1 MLATASLHA
10 AGWCNRV
17 KNWFTAQPTREQL
30 QCPEFIQYT
39 AQPTAASLVEDHHRY
54 DPFIFQDLPFDVQR
68 HVLLLIANNED
79 IEKSTTIIR
88 SFLQTSKQN
97 NILNTNNFY
106 QTVIE
111 VIARKYGILPQ
122 LVELYVGSQINRMP
136 IEKYLR
142 DNAPVVFELH
152 QQAKYLDYLLNS
164 KKSHAV
170 LKLLTE
176 KIPLLRAHNEP
187 DCVVLWQYQNKSY
200 VCIKT
205 PVQLPLETVLA
216 RKTII
221 GYDDKSFGG
230 QIIEYPNVTL
240 TAEST
245 GRTKIL
251 NTVLTSDVALQRTGK
266 IVLLLEDLTHG
277 FIIMRFNQ
285 NGTLDTSFAQNGF
298 LALNVPLSTE
308 EIFSYFYTLI
318 TSNRII
324 YHLFVDPKN
333 DFITFKIK
341 DIIMRFT
348 QDGKQLP

>member
-1 MLATASLHA
+1 M
-10 AGWCNRV
+10 WEVR
-17 KNWFTAQPTREQL
+17 
-30 QCPEFIQYT
+30 
-39 AQPTAASLVEDHHRY
+39 
-54 DPFIFQDLPFDVQR
+54 
-68 HVLLLIANNED
+68 LIEC
-79 IEKSTTIIR
+79 
-88 SFLQTSKQN
+88 Q
-97 NILNTNNFY
+97 
-106 QTVIE
+106 
-111 VIARKYGILPQ
+111 
-122 LVELYVGSQINRMP
+122 

-142 DNAPVVFELH
+142 DNAPVIFELH

-176 KIPLLRAHNEP
+176 KIPLLRATNEP

-205 PVQLPLETVLA
+205 RFNYRSKRCWRE
-216 RKTII
+216 KTII

-230 QIIEYPNVTL
+230 QTIEYPNVTL

-251 NTVLTSDVALQRTGK
+251 NTVLTSDVAMQRTGK

-308 EIFSYFYTLI
+308 EIFLI
-318 TSNRII
+318 
-324 YHLFVDPKN
+324 
-333 DFITFKIK
+333 
-341 DIIMRFT
+341 FT
-348 QDGKQLP
+348 R